1 MEIGTL
7 TKSPNG
13 DWVTFKEAKRTIRAL
28 CRKAGIKPVG
38 FFRPRSEN
46 RRELLIHVD
55 GGIVTAT
62 RAVGAAVTFVAD

>member
-13 DWVTFKEAKRTIRAL
+13 DWVTFKEAKRAIRAL
-28 CRKAGIKPVG
+28 CRKASIKPIG

-46 RRELLIHVD
+46 RRELLIHVE
-55 GGIVTAT
+55 GGTVTAART
-62 RAVGAAVTFVAD
+62 VGAAVIFTAN